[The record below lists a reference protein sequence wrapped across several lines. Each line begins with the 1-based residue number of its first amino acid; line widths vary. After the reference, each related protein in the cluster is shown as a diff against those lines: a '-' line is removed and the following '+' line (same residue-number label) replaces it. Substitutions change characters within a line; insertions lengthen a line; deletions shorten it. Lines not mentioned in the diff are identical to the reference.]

1 MSEIANTFKRDFG
14 GIVISA
20 LIFVVSFL
28 WKDLLSDIE
37 QIYFPTSQGLL
48 GRFIYI
54 GVVTFSILTFVIFL
68 RKMLH
73 LDRMNQSNPHHF
85 DDAPDRSVTDSP
97 LDIGNGNGGDIG
109 DIGNGNGNN

>member
-37 QIYFPTSQGLL
+37 QIYFPTSQGLG
-48 GRFIYI
+48 GRVLYI
-54 GVVTFSILTFVIFL
+54 GLVTFLILTFVIFL
-68 RKMLH
+68 RKMLQLEQQNRTNGH
-73 LDRMNQSNPHHF
+73 GF
-85 DDAPDRSVTDSP
+85 DDAPDRVGDTPIAPVESV
-97 LDIGNGNGGDIG
+97 GDPP
-109 DIGNGNGNN
+109 